1 MSSESE
7 HFESAV
13 LQKVFLQML
22 AGLFQDP
29 VNVAT
34 VVPGAQMFPQVFP
47 GAHFFLDAQMFP
59 QIFPGAQMVPRIFP
73 GAQMVPR
80 IFPGAQMV
88 PRIFPGAQIFPQIF
102 SRQAELSDGV

>member
-34 VVPGAQMFPQVFP
+34 MVLP
-47 GAHFFLDAQMFP
+47 FFLDSRN
-59 QIFPGAQMVPRIFP
+59 PRI
-73 GAQMVPR
+73 
-80 IFPGAQMV
+80 
-88 PRIFPGAQIFPQIF
+88 
-102 SRQAELSDGV
+102 